1 MNIPNTY
8 IHYECITL
16 LWICHTY
23 TYTINIKTYDE
34 CAKHIHAFW
43 IYIPQECAT
52 HIYTVNIQTH
62 THILSIYKPT
72 INVPNTYYTVDLQP
86 HHDWATYIHTLWVYD
101 PTINMSHTY
110 IHCKSCH
117 TYKYI
122 VNIKLH
128 KEIPHIRKLSIYKPT
143 MNVPHTY
150 TCTVNIQPHHKCAT
164 RIRTK
169 SCDIQDPNKCWCV
182 TRTERKTSVDTRHD
196 VIKQFR
202 VYRLR
207 QCVAT
212 SSSLV
217 WFQRDSIHKTNKNWR
232 FERILPNP
240 KKISGK
246 RQLNKEVS
254 KQNNSFGD
262 ISLGLKK
269 IFFKRIRAE
278 LSASTRA
285 Q

>member
-1 MNIPNTY
+1 MNLSYVY
-8 IHYECITL
+8 IHYQYENLRWMCQTYTCIL
-16 LWICHTY
+16 NIHSPGMCHT
-23 TYTINIKTYDE
+23 
-34 CAKHIHAFW
+34 HIHCQYTNPHA
-43 IYIPQECAT
+43 
-52 HIYTVNIQTH
+52 YTVNIQTYH
-62 THILSIYKPT
+62 QCAKHILHCGFTTPPWLSHIYSYTVSIRPHHKYVTHI
-72 INVPNTYYTVDLQP
+72 
-86 HHDWATYIHTLWVYD
+86 
-101 PTINMSHTY
+101 Y

-122 VNIKLH
+122 VNIKPH

-150 TCTVNIQPHHKCAT
+150 TCTVNIQPHHECAT

-269 IFFKRIRAE
+269 IFFKRIKAE
-278 LSASTRA
+278 LRASTRA